1 MFLSLGSH
9 LIDWLPVRTCRSLP
23 EAGLR
28 TAEDSARSMD
38 SIKHTVVKNQ
48 DDPGRLFRVCDAH
61 GKVSNRVSTCAR
73 KPV

>member
-1 MFLSLGSH
+1 VSKPMCERFISCCRAGVVFLSFGSH
-9 LIDWLPVRTCRSLP
+9 LIDWLPVRTCRSSP

-48 DDPGRLFRVCDAH
+48 GI
-61 GKVSNRVSTCAR
+61 
-73 KPV
+73 